1 MLLVLALGTAV
12 VTGPTAYTFLA
23 PSIGALGAFATSSTS
38 GALVLFTEFQET
50 AARALKLPVSLVVAA
65 QMAGAA
71 AGNAL
76 AALDILIGLL
86 VIGKPRLLGKVLKL
100 TVIWAVLTITVVGA
114 GAVCLYWIGGG
125 L

>member
-1 MLLVLALGTAV
+1 M
-12 VTGPTAYTFLA
+12 
-23 PSIGALGAFATSSTS
+23 
-38 GALVLFTEFQET
+38 LFTEFQET
-50 AARALKLPVSLVVAA
+50 AAHALQLPVSLVIAG

-86 VIGKPRLLGKVLKL
+86 VIGKPHLLGKVLKL
-100 TVIWAVLTITVVGA
+100 TAVWTIITVAVIGA